1 MANIKKIKV
10 GNIEYEIDASYL
22 GGLSAEEWEN
32 MIDAHTSING
42 PFISSTNPTAPTTG
56 ATATVLWGESTSYPA
71 SSYYPARA
79 IYLFNNTSST
89 TNYEWMTADDGQ
101 GDPDSV
107 HWVCIGTSSTDMQHY
122 VRKGTYTTAAPST
135 INTGTPSVEYTD
147 FGEHDQAHNR
157 TETMTIT
164 IPVTSHSIYN
174 GQTGKTISQTVT
186 TDGSHSHAIDTDPTT
201 VVVTTPSWSASVV
214 SEVLS
219 FTFNAGSTATIQAV
233 GGEDPVH
240 NRYITQD
247 AGYHYHSLREYTNG
261 SWTSIASSFNVVS
274 ELSTTVAYFV
284 GTVPASDIPQNVT
297 VAATVEK
304 HFHSMKN
311 HTHSMNN
318 HTHEIDLN

>member
-10 GNIEYEIDASYL
+10 GNIEYEIDAAYL
-22 GGLSAEEWEN
+22 GGYSAEEWEN

-42 PFISSTNPTAPTTG
+42 PFTSSTNPTAPTTG
-56 ATATVLWGESTSYPA
+56 ATATVLWGGSTSYPA

-89 TNYEWMTADDGQ
+89 TNYEWMTTDDGM
-101 GDPDSV
+101 GDPDST
-107 HWVCIGTSSTDMQHY
+107 HWVCIGTSSTDMQNY
-122 VRKGTYTTAAPST
+122 VRKGTYTSSTPSAA
-135 INTGTPSVEYTD
+135 NTGTPSVEYTD
-147 FGEHDQAHNR
+147 FGEIDTAHNR

-174 GQTGKTISQTVT
+174 GQSGKTIGATVT
-186 TDGSHSHAIDTDPTT
+186 TNGNHKHTIETDPTD

-219 FTFNAGSTATIQAV
+219 FTFNAGSTGTIQAV
-233 GGEDPVH
+233 GGYNSHSDEY
-240 NRYITQD
+240 RTGS
-247 AGYHYHSLREYTNG
+247 AGDHYHSLREYTNS
-261 SWTSIASSFNVVS
+261 SWASIASSFNVVS

-284 GTVPASDIPQNVT
+284 GTVPASAIPQNVT
-297 VAATVEK
+297 VETTVYK

-311 HTHSMNN
+311 HTHSMSS
-318 HTHEIDLN
+318 HTHDVDLN